1 MVCNQASIT
10 KGDNLGL
17 WFLWYYDGK
26 GVTVVMV
33 IIQKSNN
40 NFTRNFIV
48 QVKTV
53 SVKETKAM
61 QQKSRAW
68 VRQGVLVQTYQ
79 MWYGCTS

>member
-40 NFTRNFIV
+40 NFTRTFNV
-48 QVKTV
+48 QVEN
-53 SVKETKAM
+53 SVCQRNKSNATK
-61 QQKSRAW
+61 
-68 VRQGVLVQTYQ
+68 VQSL
-79 MWYGCTS
+79 GSSGRTSTDVPNVV